1 MMAGMGK
8 PKRRRKRRP
17 VDDGG
22 YVCPHCG
29 EQIVVPLDPSGGAD
43 QSYVEDCPVCCN
55 PNLIHVEFF
64 DDSDDA
70 PRVWA
75 EAE

>member
-1 MMAGMGK
+1 MKRRK
-8 PKRRRKRRP
+8 PKRRPADEGR
-17 VDDGG
+17 
-22 YVCPHCG
+22 YTCPTCG
-29 EQIVVPLDPSGGAD
+29 ESIVVPLDPSGGTD
-43 QSYVEDCPVCCN
+43 QEYVEDCPICCN

-64 DDSDDA
+64 PDGQT